1 MGYMQ
6 AVSRERKVKLTRYFE
21 NHPCITITAETLCER
36 ALGGGVTAKAL
47 QIWIKTH
54 KDLFPYLEIIHGG
67 KLAGYMW
74 QPPKQP
80 EVIETETPGKNHEGY
95 SDPTATKAIKA
106 VTPKAKAGEVWKIE
120 TRLGAEEF
128 VLVLGFDDTRV
139 ACIRLFVSKRDD
151 WKRGIRVMCRDKYY
165 YGDISEL
172 TYRYLSSMRSCVMT
186 LTDEELLFVRKGVGK
201 YLGIDIL
208 VERVEVPKEVK
219 KIEYVTQQVDRPELV
234 KRAKEAE
241 ARVAELTEQ
250 HNEDCEAI
258 HKLKVR
264 VKKLETDIAETI
276 MTAGLPPVPTTD
288 LLVAQAKLKVYED
301 LFDRLHPR
309 KETKDEAE

>member
-6 AVSRERKVKLTRYFE
+6 AISRERKVKLTRYFE
-21 NHPCITITAETLCER
+21 KHPCVAITAETLCER
-36 ALGGGVTAKAL
+36 ALGGEVKATAL
-47 QIWIKTH
+47 QNWIRTH
-54 KDLFPYLEIIHGG
+54 KDLFPYLEISHGG
-67 KLAGYMW
+67 KYAGYMW
-74 QPPKQP
+74 QPPKQT
-80 EVIETETPGKNHEGY
+80 EMVETETPGKNHEGY
-95 SDPTATKAIKA
+95 SDPTAAKAIKA
-106 VTPKAKAGEVWKIE
+106 VSAKVKAGEVWKIE

-139 ACIRLFVSKRDD
+139 ACVRLFVSKRDD
-151 WKRGIRVMCRDKYY
+151 WKRAIRVMCRDKYY

-172 TYRYLSSMRSCVMT
+172 TYRYLSAMRSCVAT
-186 LTDEELLFVRKGVGK
+186 LTDEELLFVRKGVAR

-250 HNEDCEAI
+250 HDEDCEKIAR
-258 HKLKVR
+258 LESR
-264 VKKLETDIAETI
+264 VKELETKIAESI

-288 LLVAQAKLKVYED
+288 LLVAQAKLKIYED